1 MTTFQA
7 PVYVQAAWQ
16 PGGQCQ
22 GLQRWEILET
32 IIIII
37 IPYFDDMLKYIS
49 DIGC

>member
-22 GLQRWEILET
+22 GLQQWEIPET
-32 IIIII
+32 IIII

-49 DIGC
+49 DFGC